1 MPGRLDSQV
10 VMISGASGI
19 AAATARLAAAEGARL
34 FVVSLEA
41 AECEALAREIS
52 GLKYLAADLTE
63 AGAADRAVGCCL
75 ETFGRIDALFNAVG
89 ASGRPWGD
97 GPVHACTDEGWDR
110 TLALNLRTMFVLS
123 RRVIA
128 RMLEQPAS
136 PGGLRGAILNMGSV
150 SAFSPEPEH
159 FAAHAY
165 QAAKGAVVS
174 LSLAMA
180 AYYAPYKIRV
190 NVIAPGLVRTP
201 MSRRAQNDPRIM
213 EFIAK
218 KQRLAGGILEPE
230 DVARAAVFLLSDESR
245 HITGEVLYVDGG
257 WRLS

>member
-41 AECEALAREIS
+41 AECEALTRELS
-52 GLKYLAADLTE
+52 GLRYAVADLTE
-63 AGAADRAVGCCL
+63 TAAADRAVRCCL
-75 ETFGRIDALFNAVG
+75 EAFGRIDALFNVAG
-89 ASGRPWGD
+89 ASGRRWGD

-110 TLALNLRTMFVLS
+110 TLAVNLRTMFVLS

-128 RMLEQPAS
+128 QMLDQPVGS
-136 PGGLRGAILNMGSV
+136 GGLRGAILNMGSV

-180 AYYAPYKIRV
+180 AYYAAHKIRV
-190 NVIAPGLVRTP
+190 NVLAPGLVRTP

-213 EFIAK
+213 EFITR
-218 KQRLAGGILEPE
+218 KQRLAGGILEAE
-230 DVARAAVFLLSDESR
+230 DVARAAIFLLSDEAR
-245 HITGEVLYVDGG
+245 HITGEVLHVDGG
-257 WRLS
+257 WRLA

>member
-1 MPGRLDSQV
+1 MPGRLENQV

-19 AAATARLAAAEGARL
+19 AAATARLAAGEGARL

-41 AECEALAREIS
+41 AECEALAETLP
-52 GLKYLAADLTE
+52 GLRYAAADLTDAE
-63 AGAADRAVGCCL
+63 AADHAVRCCL
-75 ETFGRIDALFNAVG
+75 EAFGRIDALFNVAG
-89 ASGRPWGD
+89 ASGRRWGD

-110 TLALNLRTMFVLS
+110 TLAVNLRTMFLLS
-123 RRVIA
+123 RRVIGQ
-128 RMLEQPAS
+128 MLGQPVRAA
-136 PGGLRGAILNMGSV
+136 GLRGAVLNMGSV

-180 AYYAPYKIRV
+180 AYYAPHKIRV
-190 NVIAPGLVRTP
+190 NVVAPGLVRTP
-201 MSRRAQNDPRIM
+201 MSRRAQSDAEIM
-213 EFIAK
+213 EFIRN

-230 DVARAAVFLLSDESR
+230 DVARAAVFLLSDEAR
-245 HITGEVLYVDGG
+245 HITGEVLTVDGG